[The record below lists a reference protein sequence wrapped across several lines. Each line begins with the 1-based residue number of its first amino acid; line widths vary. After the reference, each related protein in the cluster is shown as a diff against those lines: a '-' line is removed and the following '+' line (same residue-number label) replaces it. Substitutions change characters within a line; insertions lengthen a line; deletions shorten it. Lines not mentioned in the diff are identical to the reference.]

1 MPEWTPAD
9 QREREIALDPR
20 RSFIVQAPA
29 GSGKTELLIQRVLA
43 LLATVESPEEIVA
56 ITFTRKA
63 AGEMRDRIQLALTG
77 AQSEQPPPDAHKQ
90 RTWALARAVRA
101 RDAQRAWGLEENAG
115 RLRILTID
123 SLCAALAR
131 QMPVLSRF
139 GAPLATVENVQP
151 LYRAAARNTLAALDG
166 DDAQARCVA
175 NLLAHVDNDA
185 ARAEALLSRM
195 LAQRDQWLRHVAD
208 RDAPH
213 LERAVLEAALRRVVE
228 DALARVRTLLP
239 AALADELLAVV
250 RNCAGN
256 LKSAGAADPLIA
268 FIDLDRIPGQAAD
281 ALDAWR
287 VLVGFVLTKE
297 GTPRKAF
304 NAVQGILAPSGAK
317 APARKAELQRWKD
330 RAVMLSAAL
339 CEAPGLRAALD
350 AVRELPPPRYDDAQ
364 WEILHSLIAVLPLA
378 VAHLHLVFR
387 AQRQVDFS
395 AVAQAALRALGE
407 DDAPT
412 DLALALDY
420 RIRHLLVD
428 EFQDTSH
435 AQFDLL
441 TRLTAGWESGDGR
454 TLFIVGDPMQS
465 IYRFREAEVALYL
478 RARDAGVGNVRLEPL
493 RLVTNFRSQQSVID
507 WVNEAFARLLPQRED
522 MASGAVTFTAS
533 QAAQSPLAGP
543 AVVTHA
549 LIDTDAQAEARL
561 TVDLVRAALAEGAQ
575 RSVAILV
582 RNRKHLAALV
592 PALKAQGLRPH
603 AVDIDA
609 LNERAVIGDL
619 HALTRALMHPADRI
633 AWLSVLR
640 APWCGLTLADL
651 DALARHDARAGIADL
666 LRAPAVMAR
675 LSDDGRQRAA
685 RLSAVLSGALHARCR
700 GLLARRVEGAWL
712 LLGGPATLRDAA
724 ELEDARVYF
733 ELLAELERGGDI
745 ADTAVLAERV
755 EALFA
760 VPDAG
765 ADTRLM
771 IMTMHKAKGLE
782 FDVVILSGLGGATK
796 PRDPQLLMWMERETE
811 TGADLLL
818 APMQER
824 GAKHDPLSG
833 YLLRLDAA
841 KARNEDARL
850 LYVAATRARRRLHL
864 IGRAER
870 KDATARPAPNS
881 LLACLW
887 PVVEGDYAAAYA
899 ALAPRAE
906 TPALPRNLPAMP
918 LRRLPIDWRAPQPLH
933 AVASAAVAVA
943 ADDDEAAIEFS
954 WASETAR
961 HVGTVVHAYLQRFAE
976 EGLPDWSVGRLAQ
989 RERAIAR
996 DLRAR
1001 GVPQADLDD
1010 AGERVLQALGNVLGD
1025 PRARW
1030 LMSAHAQAKCELPLT
1045 TMLDGEMVKLVI
1057 DRTFVDEAGTRW
1069 IVDYKTGRHE
1079 GGELEVFLDREQ
1091 LRYREQ
1097 LERYALVMRRI
1108 DARPIRMALYFPLLQ
1123 AWREWD

>member
-1 MPEWTPAD
+1 MTDRTIAD
-9 QREREIALDPR
+9 QRERETALDPG

-43 LLATVESPEEIVA
+43 LLAIVESPEEIVA

-63 AGEMRDRIQLALTG
+63 AGEMRDRIQLAL
-77 AQSEQPPPDAHKQ
+77 ASARSDQAPADAHKQ
-90 RTWALARAVRA
+90 RTWMLARTVRA
-101 RDAQRAWGLEENAG
+101 RDTQAAWRLEENAG

-139 GAPLATVENVQP
+139 GAPMASVENALP
-151 LYRAAARNTLAALDG
+151 LYRKAARDTLAELDG
-166 DDAQARCVA
+166 EEAESRCVA
-175 NLLAHVDNDA
+175 NLLSHVDNDA
-185 ARAEALLSRM
+185 ARAEALLARM

-213 LERAVLEAALRRVVE
+213 LERTALEAGLRRVVE
-228 DALARVRTLLP
+228 DGLRRVRALLP
-239 AALADELLAVV
+239 AALADELVAVV

-256 LKSAGAADPLIA
+256 LKSAGSVDPLTA
-268 FIDLDRIPGQAAD
+268 LADVDRLPDHSAD
-281 ALDAWR
+281 ALDSWR
-287 VLVGFVLTKE
+287 LLVGFLLTKE
-297 GTPRKAF
+297 GPPRKGFTAS
-304 NAVQGILAPSGAK
+304 QGILAPSGTK
-317 APARKAELQRWKD
+317 DPTRKAELQRWKD
-330 RAVMLSAAL
+330 RAIALATAL
-339 CEAPGLRAALD
+339 CAEPGLHAALD
-350 AVRELPPPRYDDAQ
+350 GVRDLPPPRYDDTQ
-364 WEILHSLIAVLPLA
+364 WALLQSLVAVLPLA

-395 AVAQAALRALGE
+395 AVAQAAARALGE
-407 DDAPT
+407 EGAPT

-441 TRLTAGWESGDGR
+441 TRLTAGWERDDGR

-478 RARDAGVGNVRLEPL
+478 RARHAGVGSVRLEPL
-493 RLVTNFRSQQSVID
+493 RLVTNFRSQQGVID
-507 WVNEAFARLLPQRED
+507 WVNSAFARLLPERED
-522 MASGAVTFTAS
+522 MASGAVTFSAS
-533 QAAQSPLAGP
+533 QAAQPPLAAP
-543 AVVTHA
+543 AVVTHP
-549 LIDTDAQAEARL
+549 LIDADAQDEARL
-561 TVDLVRAALAEGAQ
+561 TVDLVRAALAEDDQ
-575 RSVAILV
+575 RSVAVLV
-582 RNRKHLAALV
+582 RSRGHLAALV

-619 HALTRALMHPADRI
+619 HALTRALLHPADRI

-651 DALARHDARAGIADL
+651 DALARHDARAAIVDL
-666 LRAPAVMAR
+666 LDSPAVLTR
-675 LSDDGRQRAA
+675 LSADGRQRAKRVLDVMDAALRA
-685 RLSAVLSGALHARCR
+685 RSR

-712 LLGGPATLRDAA
+712 ALGGPATLGDAA
-724 ELEDARVYF
+724 ELEDARVF
-733 ELLAELERGGDI
+733 FDLLGELERGGDI
-745 ADTAVLAERV
+745 ADTALLAERV

-760 VPDAG
+760 APDAG
-765 ADTRLM
+765 ADARLQ

-782 FDVVILSGLGGATK
+782 FDVVILPSLGSTTK
-796 PRDPQLLMWMERETE
+796 PRDPQLLMWMERESE
-811 TGADLLL
+811 FGADLLL
-818 APMQER
+818 APMKER

-833 YLLRLDAA
+833 YLLRLDGV

-850 LYVAATRARRRLHL
+850 LYVAATRAKRRLHL
-864 IGRAER
+864 VGRAIR
-870 KDATARPAPNS
+870 KDDGARPAPNS

-887 PVVEGDYAAAYA
+887 PVVQADYLAACA
-899 ALAPRAE
+899 ALVPREAS
-906 TPALPRNLPAMP
+906 PAVPRTLPLMP
-918 LRRLPIDWRAPQPLH
+918 LRRLPLDWQPPRPPG
-933 AVASAAVAVA
+933 AVVLEAVTGTAG
-943 ADDDEAAIEFS
+943 DETPIEFS

-961 HVGTVVHAYLQRFAE
+961 HVGTVVHAYLQRFAQ
-976 EGLPDWSVGRLAQ
+976 EGLETWSLEQLTRRQ
-989 RERAIAR
+989 SAIAR

-1001 GVPQADLDD
+1001 GVPQAELPA
-1010 AGERVLQALGNVLGD
+1010 AGERVLRALGNVLAD

-1030 LMSAHAQAKCELPLT
+1030 LMSSHMSADCELPLT
-1045 TMLDGEMVKLVI
+1045 SVLDGEVVKLVI
-1057 DRTFVDEAGTRW
+1057 DRTFVDHAGTRW
-1069 IVDYKTGRHE
+1069 IVDYKTGGHE
-1079 GGELEVFLDREQ
+1079 GGDLEAFLDREQ

-1097 LERYALVMRRI
+1097 LERYALVMRRV
-1108 DARPIRMALYFPLLQ
+1108 DARPIRLGLYFPLLQ